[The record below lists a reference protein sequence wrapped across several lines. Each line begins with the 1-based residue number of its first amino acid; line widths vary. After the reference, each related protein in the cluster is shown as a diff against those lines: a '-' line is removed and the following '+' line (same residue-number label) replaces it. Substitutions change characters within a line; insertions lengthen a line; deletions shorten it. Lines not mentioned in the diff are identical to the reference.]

1 MAIHSYILAWR
12 VPWTDKP
19 GRLWS
24 TESRRVRHYWSKIT
38 HTHNVSNVYCRF
50 KTVFNILV
58 LFSIAL
64 CFPWTQ
70 ADYISLLFTFSF
82 YMIKLRNYILQICGK
97 MYLLIF
103 KIIVNQCLL
112 CSLLQPIIWIMEVT
126 QKYQIIS
133 LNHLSHFCNSAMSLT
148 YPWLC

>member
-1 MAIHSYILAWR
+1 MAIHSCIIAWR
-12 VPWTDKP
+12 IPWTEEL

-24 TESRRVRHYWSKIT
+24 TESQRVGHYWSDVT
-38 HTHNVSNVYCRF
+38 RTHNMSNVYCRF

-64 CFPWTQ
+64 CFLWTK

-82 YMIKLRNYILQICGK
+82 YMIKFRNYVLQIFGK

-103 KIIVNQCLL
+103 KIIVKQCLL
-112 CSLLQPIIWIMEVT
+112 CSLCQPIIWIMEVT

-133 LNHLSHFCNSAMSLT
+133 LNHLSHFFNSAMSLT
-148 YPWLC
+148 YPRLC